1 MWTCARTAIQGP
13 FGSARSD
20 NSRIGV
26 QLTDSAYV
34 PASMRIMTRMG
45 RDALD
50 VLGDS
55 GSFVP
60 CLHFVGVPLPDGVR
74 DVPWPA
80 PFGERLPA
88 ELREQLTR
96 VERELSERA

>member
-1 MWTCARTAIQGP
+1 M
-13 FGSARSD
+13 GS
-20 NSRIGV
+20 V
-26 QLTDSAYV
+26 TV
-34 PASMRIMTRMG
+34 VMRMG